1 MISMHTLCEIGS
13 GMSVAFDRDPCPRT
27 AIHLTQAQ
35 YAELQGKADPYTME
49 DFDRGLTDPVM
60 VGDNDKAVYS
70 LKAMMRHLNIDNNDR
85 LIGNNLSKIK
95 RMPLDPSRTFKLS
108 NLHGVHYTR
117 PDGSDNIEHYDETEL
132 KLNRMTGMTEEVRMT
147 NLLDRDYEQ
156 KPGAGMKVT
165 EMIPIVT
172 EFINHICLQS
182 IRNKSI
188 HCLELAENFRD
199 FAESRQR
206 YVEEGQTTK
215 LILLTIRT
223 VMSDMSYMSQKIIP
237 QIRPEGHYILNPV
250 TVQEFAKKLKEF
262 CDLHEEVESYT
273 IQSLIDKFKLFLDGQ
288 NIGYDGNN
296 DKFFENIFNSEANNR
311 RSTEKIKVFNHRISN
326 ASGKK
331 AIVKTYLVA
340 NNMVSGSF
348 SLH

>member
-1 MISMHTLCEIGS
+1 MISMHTLCEIVS

-49 DFDRGLTDPVM
+49 DFDSGLTDPVM

-70 LKAMMRHLNIDNNDR
+70 LKAMMKHLRIDNNDR
-85 LIGNNLSKIK
+85 FIGNNLSKIQ
-95 RMPLDPSRTFKLS
+95 RTPMDPSRTFKLS

-117 PDGSDNIEHYDETEL
+117 PDGSTNSEHYDETEL
-132 KLNRMTGMTEEVRMT
+132 KLKKMTGMTEEVRMT
-147 NLLDRDYEQ
+147 NLVDRDYEQ
-156 KPGAGMKVT
+156 KPGAGMKVA

-172 EFINHICLQS
+172 DFINHICSQS

-206 YVEEGQTTK
+206 YIEEGQTTK

-223 VMSDMSYMSQKIIP
+223 IMSVISDMRQKIIP

-250 TVQEFAKKLKEF
+250 TIQEFTKKLKEF

-273 IQSLIDKFKLFLDGQ
+273 LQSLIDKFKIFLDGQ
-288 NIGYDGNN
+288 KIGYNGNN
-296 DKFFENIFNSEANNR
+296 DKFFENMFISAADDR
-311 RSTEKIKVFNHRISN
+311 RSTGKIQVFHHRIFD
-326 ASGKK
+326 ASGKR